1 MTGAYYYNQT
11 KYFYRSKMISRT
23 LLTQPVSRPFNPSLI
38 RFDLPALIL
47 KMKHERIWVN
57 GDLNAMI
64 LLNGSGKKILLTIL
78 HEGTEI
84 SSFQSNDSVSFQ
96 ILEGT
101 LKLQF
106 RKESYALK
114 QGDLLTINE
123 KIKYSYSSTEET
135 AFLLTLISPG

>member
-1 MTGAYYYNQT
+1 MIEGISLSQT
-11 KYFYRSKMISRT
+11 LSK
-23 LLTQPVSRPFNPSLI
+23 QFNSSI
-38 RFDLPALIL
+38 TRFDLQTLIL
-47 KMKHERIWVN
+47 QMKHEQIWEN
-57 GDLNAMI
+57 GELNTMI
-64 LLNGSGKKILLTIL
+64 LLNVSGKKVLLTVL

-84 SSFQSNDSVSFQ
+84 SSFQSNHSVTFQ

-123 KIKYSYSSTEET
+123 KTKYSYSSTEET
-135 AFLLTLISPG
+135 AFLLTLNSVN